1 MGFKPIL
8 LATRKGATEH
18 KPTNHT
24 PTDRPQTDSK
34 EPAECIGTVSTPLPH
49 GLEEASVHGLRL
61 GPDYIVDKATFAT
74 TTSQGGT
81 VPGKQGGLTDF

>member
-1 MGFKPIL
+1 MQPNTSQPITL
-8 LATRKGATEH
+8 
-18 KPTNHT
+18 PQ
-24 PTDRPQTDSK
+24 TDRQAYSDSK
-34 EPAECIGTVSTPLPH
+34 EPAECIGTASTPLPH

-61 GPDYIVDKATFAT
+61 GPDYVVDKATFAT